1 MAYNPIIGYLGLDT
15 NRRVIGPDDKTDVIF
30 YSTSKVRKAIESYC
44 RLSDLLIIQE
54 LFLEG
59 IFNVI
64 VHDTGDIKADGR
76 SAYRFVKACRKRGL
90 KINKKARNL
99 IDVSEESAVYS
110 LRRLFAEQDM
120 AKIFGLKK

>member
-30 YSTSKVRKAIESYC
+30 YSTSKVRKAIESYG
-44 RLSDLLIIQE
+44 RLSDLLTIQE

-76 SAYRFVKACRKRGL
+76 SSYRFVKACRKRGL

-110 LRRLFAEQDM
+110 LRELFAEQDM